1 MSKEL
6 TSGSAAS
13 GEQFPTGL
21 NVEPTIQDSEG
32 KGEYAP
38 IIADQRAVPE
48 GTSAASKLFENK
60 QYEFWR

>member
-6 TSGSAAS
+6 SSGSAAS
-13 GEQFPTGL
+13 GKQFPTGL
-21 NVEPTIQDSEG
+21 NVEPTIQEG